1 VDTRIGYVYPQ
12 NAATNCPPFYAN
24 NPAGSLQSGLS
35 ITNPEMVNSM
45 NTTTRSLRSFLV
57 IASLA
62 GATLLAGC
70 NAASLTGPEP
80 SDVQATGGT
89 GGNGGDSH
97 GENEPR
103 NL

>member
-1 VDTRIGYVYPQ
+1 
-12 NAATNCPPFYAN
+12 
-24 NPAGSLQSGLS
+24 
-35 ITNPEMVNSM
+35 M
-45 NTTTRSLRSFLV
+45 NTTNNTLRSLLV

-89 GGNGGDSH
+89 GGTGTGTGGNGGDSH

>member
-1 VDTRIGYVYPQ
+1 MKSIT
-12 NAATNCPPFYAN
+12 
-24 NPAGSLQSGLS
+24 LS
-35 ITNPEMVNSM
+35 I
-45 NTTTRSLRSFLV
+45 RSFLV
-57 IASLA
+57 IACFA

-80 SDVQATGGT
+80 TDVQATGGTGGTGTGT